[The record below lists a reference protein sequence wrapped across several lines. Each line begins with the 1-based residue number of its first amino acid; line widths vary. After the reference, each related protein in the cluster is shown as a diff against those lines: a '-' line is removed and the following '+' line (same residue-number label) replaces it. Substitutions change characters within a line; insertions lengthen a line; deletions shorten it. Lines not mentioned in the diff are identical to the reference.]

1 MNTESG
7 RAADDT
13 TNDGNQIIH
22 LEDDLRLRSLRDA
35 NRSPLLSEKQ
45 RPIITTS
52 STLSHYVWQDNVG
65 SNDVDERNSKYKSH
79 FFPMRNPDLVKD
91 DQAVRRWIS
100 KPSSPVSEVSRLQSN
115 LEAALRKNPTTST
128 AAASSKKP
136 PIHPDRS
143 RKLNRSV
150 PRKSLV
156 VRHHSR

>member
-1 MNTESG
+1 MAATTTMNTESNS
-7 RAADDT
+7 ADDT

-35 NRSPLLSEKQ
+35 NRSPPSSDKR
-45 RPIITTS
+45 RPIITP
-52 STLSHYVWQDNVG
+52 STLSHYVWQDTDG
-65 SNDVDERNSKYKSH
+65 NDENDCNSKYKSH

-100 KPSSPVSEVSRLQSN
+100 KPPVVSEVSRLQSN
-115 LEAALRKNPTTST
+115 SEALQKNRTSS
-128 AAASSKKP
+128 AASSKKP

-143 RKLNRSV
+143 RKLSRSV
-150 PRKSLV
+150 PRRNLV

>member
-1 MNTESG
+1 MNTESNC
-7 RAADDT
+7 ADDT

-35 NRSPLLSEKQ
+35 NRSPPSSDKR
-45 RPIITTS
+45 RPIITP
-52 STLSHYVWQDNVG
+52 STLSHYVWQDNDG
-65 SNDVDERNSKYKSH
+65 NDENDCNSKYKSH

-100 KPSSPVSEVSRLQSN
+100 KPPVVSEVSRLQSN
-115 LEAALRKNPTTST
+115 SEALQKNRTTS
-128 AAASSKKP
+128 AASSKKP

-143 RKLNRSV
+143 RKLSRSV
-150 PRKSLV
+150 PRRNLV

>member
-1 MNTESG
+1 MNTESNS
-7 RAADDT
+7 ADDT

-35 NRSPLLSEKQ
+35 NRSPSTSDKR
-45 RPIITTS
+45 RPIITT
-52 STLSHYVWQDNVG
+52 STLSHYVWQDTDG
-65 SNDVDERNSKYKSH
+65 NDENDCNSKYKSH

-100 KPSSPVSEVSRLQSN
+100 KPPAVSEVSRLRSN
-115 LEAALRKNPTTST
+115 SEALQKNQTTST
-128 AAASSKKP
+128 ASSKKP

-143 RKLNRSV
+143 RKLSRSV
-150 PRKSLV
+150 PRRNLV

>member
-1 MNTESG
+1 MNTESNS
-7 RAADDT
+7 ADDT

-35 NRSPLLSEKQ
+35 NRSPPSSEKR
-45 RPIITTS
+45 RPIITP
-52 STLSHYVWQDNVG
+52 STLSHYVWQDTDG
-65 SNDVDERNSKYKSH
+65 NDDENDCNSKYKSH

-100 KPSSPVSEVSRLQSN
+100 KPSAAVSEVSRLQSN
-115 LEAALRKNPTTST
+115 SEALQKNRTTS
-128 AAASSKKP
+128 AASSKKP

-143 RKLNRSV
+143 RKLSRSV
-150 PRKSLV
+150 PRKNLV